1 MVEGWAPSAPR
12 AAPRGPGPVL
22 APSDRVRVRK
32 LSTRLVVGGADPVV
46 ETREVVYLGEQER
59 VRVRRGDTLVLERWT
74 THVSDGERRVA
85 TLDRHVVDTLGAE
98 VDALGPTQV
107 RYHLTTPQGSTA
119 VELAADGRLIT
130 YEEYLPHG
138 GSAFLAGD
146 DAREV
151 ARRDVQEDRN
161 GVVSE
166 GRQKTIGTGL
176 VSEGG
181 RRWPRA
187 QPQPEEKR
195 GCQPLGPA
203 AAANARRRSPV
214 GASAGREGGWSRR

>member
-166 GRQKTIGTGL
+166 GRQ
-176 VSEGG
+176 
-181 RRWPRA
+181 
-187 QPQPEEKR
+187 
-195 GCQPLGPA
+195 A
-203 AAANARRRSPV
+203 AAPSAGLSQLLGSEESPWSHRAGARRSCLRCPER
-214 GASAGREGGWSRR
+214 GERIRCRDQEQ